1 MNKIVLPK
9 SLLFISLCII
19 LSLLL
24 TACGGGAQAQENYTI
39 GVVNYAPGLNP
50 VFEGFKAGM
59 AERGYVEGQN
69 VTYIYHGTVEPNPLA
84 IDREIE
90 SLLVQDVDLFLTMG
104 NLPTSRAKQAVAG
117 RDIPI
122 VFAPVV
128 NPVEAGLVASIRHPG
143 GNVTGIQISSTAP
156 KALEWLTKIAPQA
169 TQVYLFYHP
178 EDEVSVTSIKP
189 LPEVAQ
195 TLGIELVLK
204 ESHSLMEVTA
214 VIETLP
220 KDAAIFMIPTPSLPM
235 DGILEAADKRGLAVG
250 SNLEMGALVTYGT
263 DSFAI
268 GKQAAGLVDQV
279 RQGTALGDLPVETA
293 EVFLGINLKAA
304 KAIGLDIP
312 DDILRQANTVVR

>member
-1 MNKIVLPK
+1 
-9 SLLFISLCII
+9 
-19 LSLLL
+19 
-24 TACGGGAQAQENYTI
+24 
-39 GVVNYAPGLNP
+39 
-50 VFEGFKAGM
+50 
-59 AERGYVEGQN
+59 
-69 VTYIYHGTVEPNPLA
+69 
-84 IDREIE
+84 
-90 SLLVQDVDLFLTMG
+90 
-104 NLPTSRAKQAVAG
+104 
-117 RDIPI
+117 
-122 VFAPVV
+122 
-128 NPVEAGLVASIRHPG
+128 
-143 GNVTGIQISSTAP
+143 
-156 KALEWLTKIAPQA
+156 
-169 TQVYLFYHP
+169 
-178 EDEVSVTSIKP
+178 
-189 LPEVAQ
+189 
-195 TLGIELVLK
+195 
-204 ESHSLMEVTA
+204 MEVTA